1 MYTPIPV
8 IINVGIPIP
17 KPVPRPILSD
27 VDKPEEELE
36 LRPEPPLLL
45 GLVLDV
51 GVELEGA
58 TWLTVAAGFDEA
70 ADVVRIRVVW
80 EEPWG
85 EMVWDELWKDAGR
98 RLGG

>member
-1 MYTPIPV
+1 LHRRTGCYGNKRRRPSDHCFHAMYTPIPV

-58 TWLTVAAGFDEA
+58 T
-70 ADVVRIRVVW
+70 
-80 EEPWG
+80 
-85 EMVWDELWKDAGR
+85 
-98 RLGG
+98 